1 MKKKDKKTEA
11 GAIGRTIR
19 TKDKYLPTDKSK
31 GKSEPKDKRWIAV
44 IARNGKG
51 ELAVVRLTTE
61 KQANTT
67 QLKGYKKGNGKTTY
81 FKHFVEIEDNN
92 GNPIKI
98 DGVMFIENDKKYDLN
113 TEQVL
118 QVSDKVLNHSKISSE
133 NRKKISK
140 LKQKK

>member
-11 GAIGRTIR
+11 GAVGRTIR
-19 TKDKYLPTDKSK
+19 TKDKYLPIEKSK

-61 KQANTT
+61 KQTNTT
-67 QLKGYKKGNGKTTY
+67 ELKGYKKGNGKTTY

-118 QVSDKVLNHSKISSE
+118 QVSDKG
-133 NRKKISK
+133 
-140 LKQKK
+140 

>member
-11 GAIGRTIR
+11 GAVGRTIR
-19 TKDKYLPTDKSK
+19 TKDKYLPIEKCK

-67 QLKGYKKGNGKTTY
+67 QLKGYKKGNGMQG
-81 FKHFVEIEDNN
+81 I
-92 GNPIKI
+92 
-98 DGVMFIENDKKYDLN
+98 
-113 TEQVL
+113 
-118 QVSDKVLNHSKISSE
+118 
-133 NRKKISK
+133 
-140 LKQKK
+140 